1 MSIPQHD
8 SGPTSNDLL
17 KCLIAEQTPAAL
29 NYQIVAQSAEDV
41 QNIENA
47 PAVSMGPYLL
57 QSGQRSLLTT
67 ISIYSH
73 RGESREQIRLLYMN
87 PAAIRIWEEMGKVPK
102 IIGAQVRPPRT
113 ALLTFGVPF
122 SK

>member
-1 MSIPQHD
+1 M
-8 SGPTSNDLL
+8 TSNDLL
-17 KCLIAEQTPAAL
+17 ESLIADQTPAAL
-29 NYQIVAQSAEDV
+29 NYQIVAQSADDI

-57 QSGQRSLLTT
+57 KSGQGSLLTT
-67 ISIYSH
+67 ISIYSL

-87 PAAIRIWEEMGKVPK
+87 AAAIRIWEEMGKAPR
-102 IIGAQVRPPRT
+102 IIGAKGRPPRT
-113 ALLTFGVPF
+113 ALLAFGVPF

>member
-1 MSIPQHD
+1 LSIPQHD

-17 KCLIAEQTPAAL
+17 ESLVAELAPAAL

-47 PAVSMGPYLL
+47 PAVSMEPYLL
-57 QSGQRSLLTT
+57 KSGQRSLLTT
-67 ISIYSH
+67 ISIYSL

-87 PAAIRIWEEMGKVPK
+87 AAAIRIWEQMGKAPK

-122 SK
+122 ST